1 MCFAKFCS
9 YGDLSVG
16 ESLNMIDLNVGAV
29 VALGLTCIPYMA
41 RAVMLYV
48 KFSHLL
54 SKLTPQRLMMKIW
67 LAQQGIKAE

>member
-1 MCFAKFCS
+1 
-9 YGDLSVG
+9 
-16 ESLNMIDLNVGAV
+16 
-29 VALGLTCIPYMA
+29 
-41 RAVMLYV
+41 MLYV